1 MAGLLFTQCCSLGAS
16 RNSDHMSTSIWAFFP
31 QNIQTHIS
39 SQRTAFV
46 RTPAVCENLCV
57 QYLHDRGPLGFLWST
72 LCANVMST
80 SLLPINIYIILLM
93 LLSIALMKRYK
104 INPAITSVR
113 SSEFLCFL
121 LHNGLLYILRFLF
134 SPHFINALKWC
145 CL

>member
-1 MAGLLFTQCCSLGAS
+1 M
-16 RNSDHMSTSIWAFFP
+16 
-31 QNIQTHIS
+31 
-39 SQRTAFV
+39 
-46 RTPAVCENLCV
+46 CENLCV

-113 SSEFLCFL
+113 SSE
-121 LHNGLLYILRFLF
+121 NGLLYILRFLF